1 MSSIFRKKQPFFC
14 GFEVTLGLYLSFLA
28 LLFLIQAQSL
38 KNLVNFSKLS
48 HVSWLILSFYAF
60 CLSLYF
66 LNLDYFLQ
74 EVLRE
79 IDPQSFYIYE
89 DYFPFFYMLCDHLW
103 IDISIPLVGFGIFFY
118 LYRGA
123 SKRHWWGIIYVTGFL
138 LLLLLVNYYQLDSTE
153 EIHRKYHENNTMT
166 IESSPQASQ
175 PEETI
180 NLQSEKDN
188 GTIPKGESDDGWGVD
203 LTDVLEFAFEF
214 LEFFFGVIFNL

>member
-1 MSSIFRKKQPFFC
+1 MSSIFRKKQPSFC
-14 GFEVTLGLYLSFLA
+14 GFEVTIGLYLSFLA

-38 KNLVNFSKLS
+38 KNLVNFSKIS

-103 IDISIPLVGFGIFFY
+103 TDISIPLVAFGIFFY
-118 LYRGA
+118 LYRGT
-123 SKRHWWGIIYVTGFL
+123 SKRYWWGIIYVSGFL
-138 LLLLLVNYYQLDSTE
+138 LFLLLVNYYQLDSTD
-153 EIHRKYHENNTMT
+153 EIHRKYNEISAIKIENHPEAEETMT
-166 IESSPQASQ
+166 
-175 PEETI
+175 
-180 NLQSEKDN
+180 LQSEKKKVEP
-188 GTIPKGESDDGWGVD
+188 PKGESDDDGWGVD
-203 LTDVLEFAFEF
+203 FTDVLEFAFEF